1 LGATRRIANAVAME
15 DTKVLVLTQE
25 EFLKLAE
32 GLPFF
37 NSYFMDHLKVSGL
50 GRVKSEHN

>member
-1 LGATRRIANAVAME
+1 ME